1 MSQQWSLLPL
11 SAGAEAGTGAVRF
24 PSPRPTTQVK
34 KKRISP
40 ALCRQTWQLCC
51 LLSLRPFLFPMFSA
65 DNRIHCAVLSFFFL
79 QMKISHAKLTFRI
92 FQPLKI
98 KCLLNIVLTGSVH
111 KAYVFDRK
119 NNLFFPIRDNLHILC
134 YMTSQRN
141 AFCSFTTFTPA
152 RWKACIA
159 YDISNSRQAHA
170 KVYAYAKI

>member
-1 MSQQWSLLPL
+1 M
-11 SAGAEAGTGAVRF
+11 
-24 PSPRPTTQVK
+24 
-34 KKRISP
+34 
-40 ALCRQTWQLCC
+40 CRQTWQLCC
-51 LLSLRPFLFPMFSA
+51 LLSLRPFLFPMFSP
-65 DNRIHCAVLSFFFL
+65 DNRIRCAVLSFFFL

-92 FQPLKI
+92 FQPLKT

-141 AFCSFTTFTPA
+141 ASCSFTTFTPA

-170 KVYAYAKI
+170 KVYAYAKIWEIYKEKGLGHGEGKMWEKLWKGEAREMMQRVHLSFR